1 MSNYQRLISYIYT
14 YEGGIKGK
22 NIGFAKLET
31 RGAQCRI
38 TVNVKKIFVGGNPI
52 GVYLLSEKKEW
63 RIGTLFARNGAG
75 EFRAA
80 VNSADVESSGLGI
93 EEFYGLSVHDVEST
107 WRSYTTIWED
117 AVSHAAEVE
126 LADVTAENARKK
138 QTPEAL
144 EQEIKKQ
151 NTLPISHEIE
161 QALEQEALNTVR
173 EDEGHAMESAAP
185 GAGAQE
191 RDPAVTKAG
200 DQETSNTAPEV
211 GGLEMIS
218 SGPALNDRRMI
229 SAALINGGREKADLA
244 MNLTGGTIQPVR
256 TAENERSESAEN
268 EPKAVI
274 RDLKNRHRD
283 WSAAA
288 VRNLRESLLRDQAA
302 ISADSAAGYAAE
314 PAAAQPM
321 PMPRAIPLNS
331 VPERPRNPQG
341 PVPEPP
347 RNPQSPVQESPRN
360 LQSPVPEPPRNLQS
374 PVQEPPRNPQSFVQE
389 PPRNPQRSASEQ
401 PRNPQC
407 PVPEQPRNSQAPV
420 PEQPGNS
427 QGPAQEPP
435 KNLQAPGQG
444 MRTEPQ
450 GPGSMGAAGRRPMN
464 VPLSQNRMG
473 GRMMPGRNA
482 ETAPV
487 QNNGNPGAA
496 RVPQNQ
502 PTGTGEAPPTDF
514 IPGVQGEIDSTTE
527 ADMWEQ
533 LRKKYPKILAFDYAD
548 GCEVLTI
555 KPQDIGL
562 LPRET
567 WLFGNNS
574 FLLHGYYNYRYLIL
588 ARLNN
593 SNGKPRY
600 LLGVPGHYYNNEKYM
615 AGMFGF
621 PDFVLAKKQQSGD
634 GRFGYWYTD
643 VKMGD

>member
-75 EFRAA
+75 EFRAT
-80 VNSADVESSGLGI
+80 VSSADVENSGLGI
-93 EEFYGLSVHDVEST
+93 EEFYGLSVHDVESA

-138 QTPEAL
+138 QTPKAL

-161 QALEQEALNTVR
+161 QALEREAPNAVR
-173 EDEGHAMESAAP
+173 EAGSRESIGSSP
-185 GAGAQE
+185 GFGAGE
-191 RDPAVTKAG
+191 PDGVGAG
-200 DQETSNTAPEV
+200 SGGSEPDGVGAGSGDRESISAAPEV
-211 GGLEMIS
+211 GTRLEIGARSDLAGTRSINAVPIS
-218 SGPALNDRRMI
+218 GEQEQSDLEKDLTGEDTQPGPASENRKPW
-229 SAALINGGREKADLA
+229 STENAASK
-244 MNLTGGTIQPVR
+244 V
-256 TAENERSESAEN
+256 
-268 EPKAVI
+268 VV

-288 VRNLRESLLRDQAA
+288 VRNLRESLLRDQTAL
-302 ISADSAAGYAAE
+302 SVDSAAGCGTE
-314 PAAAQPM
+314 PAVSQPISR
-321 PMPRAIPLNS
+321 PIPVTS
-331 VPERPRNPQG
+331 APEQPGNPKG
-341 PVPEPP
+341 PAP
-347 RNPQSPVQESPRN
+347 
-360 LQSPVPEPPRNLQS
+360 
-374 PVQEPPRNPQSFVQE
+374 
-389 PPRNPQRSASEQ
+389 EQ
-401 PRNPQC
+401 PRNPKGPAQ
-407 PVPEQPRNSQAPV
+407 EQPGNPKEPA
-420 PEQPGNS
+420 PEQPGNLPKLQESAQKMGAES
-427 QGPAQEPP
+427 QGPGPMGTP
-435 KNLQAPGQG
+435 GPMGAP
-444 MRTEPQ
+444 
-450 GPGSMGAAGRRPMN
+450 GPGSMSAPGRRPMN
-464 VPLSQNRMG
+464 GSLPQNRMG
-473 GRMMPGRNA
+473 GRMMPGRKT
-482 ETAPV
+482 ESAPI
-487 QNNGNPGAA
+487 QNGGNPGTAKG
-496 RVPQNQ
+496 PQNQ
-502 PTGTGEAPPTDF
+502 QPGTGEVPPADF
-514 IPGVQGEIDSTTE
+514 GPGVQQEKDSTAE

-548 GCEVLTI
+548 GCEVLSI

-593 SNGKPRY
+593 PKGKPRY

-621 PDFVLAKKQQSGD
+621 SDFVLAKKQQSGD

-643 VKMGD
+643 VKVGD